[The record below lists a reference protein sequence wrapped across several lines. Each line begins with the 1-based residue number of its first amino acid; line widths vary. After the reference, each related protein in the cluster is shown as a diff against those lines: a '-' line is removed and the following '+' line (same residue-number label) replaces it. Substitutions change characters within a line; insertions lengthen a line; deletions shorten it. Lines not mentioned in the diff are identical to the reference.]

1 MVADIRLHGCGA
13 WSVTPAG
20 PSEAWEVCECK
31 LQHSKC
37 LVPWVRKIKT
47 LSVASLVIREDGR
60 DKFTTVKWG

>member
-1 MVADIRLHGCGA
+1 M
-13 WSVTPAG
+13 TPAG